1 MRNFYHTIIIN
12 IHRIIFYLIKSNIW
26 LRHAGKHSVEERY
39 ALANEMVT
47 CMNKSS
53 GYKTIAYGYDNLPK
67 EGGYMLYPNHQGKY
81 DVLGI
86 FNTHKSPISFV
97 MDEKRSHLVLVSEF
111 LRLVDGKTIS
121 LNDPRHTITVFNEM
135 AEELKQGKKFIL
147 FPEGGYKENNG
158 NVVTPFKAGSFKVAQ
173 MSKVPIV
180 PVALID
186 SYKVYNSDHVG
197 PVTTYVYYLDPIS
210 YDEYKGMRS
219 HEIAAM
225 VEKIIKDKIAEH
237 LSNNKENY
245 PEVVMNKLFAVFAAV
260 ILIAGVIVF
269 THGELNKDSE
279 DEPETYRWM
288 RILGV
293 ILVIIAIACAIIC
306 KSMF

>member
-67 EGGYMLYPNHQGKY
+67 EGGYMVYPNHQGKY

-97 MDEKRSHLVLVSEF
+97 MDEKRSHLILVSEF

-147 FPEGGYKENNG
+147 FPEGGYKENTG
-158 NVVTPFKAGSFKVAQ
+158 NVVTPFKAGRFKVAQ

-186 SYKVYNSDHVG
+186 SYKVYTSDHVG

-237 LSNNKENY
+237 LSNNK
-245 PEVVMNKLFAVFAAV
+245 
-260 ILIAGVIVF
+260 
-269 THGELNKDSE
+269 
-279 DEPETYRWM
+279 
-288 RILGV
+288 
-293 ILVIIAIACAIIC
+293 
-306 KSMF
+306 